1 MADTLREQAR
11 LTDEELATRIDDYWD
26 LYVDLWNDGVISEDD
41 YDSGYEYWKLEAQQ
55 EKDFNLFLQSLKQ
68 VKPLGDEETANHLR
82 RMALKYHKS
91 SYTEFTIL
99 QRRRYVAQ
107 ASHQYVIDQIK
118 SLIGVKGERN

>member
-68 VKPLGDEETANHLR
+68 VKPLGDKKLR
-82 RMALKYHKS
+82 IASKGLVSLQGKRMA
-91 SYTEFTIL
+91 I
-99 QRRRYVAQ
+99 AQ
-107 ASHQYVIDQIK
+107 ASHQDYERQIK
-118 SLIGVKGERN
+118 SLIGS